1 MIVEQTNCH
10 WSEMQNWFKLSCGY
24 RRRGSRAQNNGATYK
39 HQIQWSSVTVCSVW
53 CCSVC
58 SAAPCRCGTLHN
70 LNLIPPPGVM
80 RCGEHM
86 QSTIS
91 SQCSYNII
99 ALNFEYFGDLER
111 SIFHVTCWFLG
122 WECLWL
128 KYVSE
133 WTTIDY
139 CNLLL
144 LSISIKGAS
153 YEISW

>member
-24 RRRGSRAQNNGATYK
+24 RRRGSRAQNNGFTYK

-99 ALNFEYFGDLER
+99 ALNFKYFGDLEL

-122 WECLWL
+122 WEW
-128 KYVSE
+128 KVFVAIHVYGS
-133 WTTIDY
+133 
-139 CNLLL
+139 NMSANGLLL
-144 LSISIKGAS
+144 TIVISFS
-153 YEISW
+153 